1 MSEGVKR
8 TGVTL
13 LVVLGVL
20 ALSLSTAPFLLD
32 APRFLTGVVSSS
44 QEVETIYLE
53 GKPIR
58 VFIADEPSEWERGL
72 GGKKEF
78 SEAQGML
85 FIFPE
90 DGSYGIW
97 MKDMYLS
104 IDILWVSAAG
114 EVVYIEE
121 GVSPDTY
128 PNVFRNTEPSRFV
141 LELPAG
147 MAAKYAVSKG
157 SFVGF

>member
-1 MSEGVKR
+1 MSGGVKR
-8 TGVTL
+8 TGITFL
-13 LVVLGVL
+13 IVLGVL
-20 ALSLSTAPFLLD
+20 AFSLATAPFLLD
-32 APRFLTGVVSSS
+32 APRFLTGVASSS
-44 QEVETIYLE
+44 HEVKTIYLE

-104 IDILWVSAAG
+104 IDILWISAAG
-114 EVVYIEE
+114 EVVYMEE

-128 PNVFRNTEPSRFV
+128 PNAFRNTDPARFV

-147 MAAKYAVSKG
+147 MAALYGLSQG

>member
-8 TGVTL
+8 TGILL
-13 LVVLGVL
+13 LVILGVL
-20 ALSLSTAPFLLD
+20 AFSLSTAPFLLD
-32 APRFLTGVVSSS
+32 APGFLTGVANSS
-44 QEVETIYLE
+44 QEVKTIYLE
-53 GKPIR
+53 GKSIR

-85 FIFPE
+85 FVFPE
-90 DGSYGIW
+90 DGSYGMW
-97 MKDMYLS
+97 MKDMHLS
-104 IDILWVSAAG
+104 IDIVWISAAG

-121 GVSPDTY
+121 NVSPETY
-128 PNVFRNTEPSRFV
+128 PTAFRNTDPARFV

-147 MAAKYAVSKG
+147 MAALYGVSTG

>member
-8 TGVTL
+8 TGIIL
-13 LVVLGVL
+13 LVILGVL
-20 ALSLSTAPFLLD
+20 AFSLATAPFLLD
-32 APRFLTGVVSSS
+32 VPRVLTSAAGSS
-44 QEVETIYLE
+44 QEVKTIFLE

-58 VFIADEPSEWERGL
+58 VFIADEPSEWEQGL

-104 IDILWVSAAG
+104 IDIFWISAAG

-128 PNVFRNTEPSRFV
+128 PNAFRNTDPARFV

-147 MAAKYAVSKG
+147 MAEVYGLSKG
-157 SFVGF
+157 SFIGF